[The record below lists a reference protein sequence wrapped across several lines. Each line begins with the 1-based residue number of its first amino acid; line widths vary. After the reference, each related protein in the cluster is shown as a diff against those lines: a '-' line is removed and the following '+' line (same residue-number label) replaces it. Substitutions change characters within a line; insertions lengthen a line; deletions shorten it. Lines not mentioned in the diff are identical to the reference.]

1 MFGRHPRLPVDVL
14 FGLDPDCCRIANPT
28 KYVSDLR
35 HRLKYAFGLAQKS
48 VRKGQDKNKRLY
60 DNRAHATALEEGD
73 RVLVR
78 KMAFRGKHKLS
89 DRWENEVYVVI
100 KKRSNLPVYTIKR
113 ENGQGKERTLHRN
126 LLLPC
131 DCFPLVDHIASDP
144 KPPQVIRQ
152 RETPDD
158 VEEVIDDFHQDASVE
173 FSEIPAI
180 VVPLSQRRDTGLNV
194 EAVEFVPQSEMRN
207 SDVTP
212 INDGEVETVIVDLSQ
227 ESADDAVVDTSPESA
242 EERGS
247 DTASDA
253 VDRPDSQTDPEDP
266 YDLDE
271 TLVKGMI
278 SDCSSE
284 DDDSMESD
292 GAESP
297 LVRRSARARQPP
309 KRLTFDSLGLPSYS
323 NAMCIV
329 PSINIMSRS

>member
-1 MFGRHPRLPVDVL
+1 MTVFLSLITSPV
-14 FGLDPDCCRIANPT
+14 I
-28 KYVSDLR
+28 
-35 HRLKYAFGLAQKS
+35 Q
-48 VRKGQDKNKRLY
+48 
-60 DNRAHATALEEGD
+60 
-73 RVLVR
+73 
-78 KMAFRGKHKLS
+78 
-89 DRWENEVYVVI
+89 
-100 KKRSNLPVYTIKR
+100 
-113 ENGQGKERTLHRN
+113 
-126 LLLPC
+126 
-131 DCFPLVDHIASDP
+131 

-212 INDGEVETVIVDLSQ
+212 INDGEVETGVVDSSPESADDTVIVDLSQ
-227 ESADDAVVDTSPESA
+227 ESADDAFVDTSPESA

-253 VDRPDSQTDPEDP
+253 VDRLDSQTDPEDP

-271 TLVKGMI
+271 TSVKGMI
-278 SDCSSE
+278 SDGNSE
-284 DDDSMESD
+284 DDDSVESD
-292 GAESP
+292 GAQSP

-323 NAMCIV
+323 NVMCIV
-329 PSINIMSRS
+329 PSINTMSRT